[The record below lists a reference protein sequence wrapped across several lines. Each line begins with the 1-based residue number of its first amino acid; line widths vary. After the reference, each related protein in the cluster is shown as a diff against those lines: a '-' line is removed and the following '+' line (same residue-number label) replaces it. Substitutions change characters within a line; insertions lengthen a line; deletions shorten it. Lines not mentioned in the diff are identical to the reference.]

1 MMRKVFYLISVISLA
16 AVAVGYQFWAPSIY
30 FLIIIVPYIM
40 IGIYD
45 IFSKKHTILR
55 NYPVIGHFRYLLESL
70 RIEIRQYFI
79 ESELNGRPFSRE
91 TRSLVYQR
99 AKGELE
105 TIPFGTQHNITE
117 PGYEFSYHS
126 LTPVEVP
133 KEATRLMFGAVNCAK
148 PYSASLLNISAM
160 SFGALSPNAITALS
174 KGAAHGNF
182 AHNTGEGGLS
192 PYHMKGG
199 GDLIWQ
205 IGTGYFGCR
214 HKDGS
219 FNREKFQEKASLDQV
234 KMIEIK
240 LSQGAKPSH
249 GGILPG
255 VKVNKEIADI
265 RGLEV
270 GVDAISP
277 PAHST
282 FSTPLGL
289 LNYVAELRELSGGK
303 PVGFKLC
310 IGIRSQFM
318 GICKAMLES
327 GIIPDFITVDGAEG
341 GTGAA
346 PVAFTN
352 RLGTPINEAISFVH
366 NCLTGIN
373 KRADIRLIAS
383 GKVATGY
390 DMVTKMALGADTC
403 NSARAMMF
411 ALGCVQ
417 SLHCNT
423 NKCPT
428 GIATQDR
435 SRWKS
440 LDVEDKYKRVTNFH
454 HSTIHS
460 FTEILGAMG
469 LDHPGKLIPAHIE
482 RYMDDGSRKSF
493 AEFYPGLTDG
503 ELLGK
508 NINSAFVSDWKL
520 ASADRF

>member
-1 MMRKVFYLISVISLA
+1 
-16 AVAVGYQFWAPSIY
+16 
-30 FLIIIVPYIM
+30 
-40 IGIYD
+40 
-45 IFSKKHTILR
+45 
-55 NYPVIGHFRYLLESL
+55 
-70 RIEIRQYFI
+70 
-79 ESELNGRPFSRE
+79 
-91 TRSLVYQR
+91 
-99 AKGELE
+99 
-105 TIPFGTQHNITE
+105 
-117 PGYEFSYHS
+117 
-126 LTPVEVP
+126 
-133 KEATRLMFGAVNCAK
+133 
-148 PYSASLLNISAM
+148 
-160 SFGALSPNAITALS
+160 
-174 KGAAHGNF
+174 
-182 AHNTGEGGLS
+182 
-192 PYHMKGG
+192 
-199 GDLIWQ
+199 
-205 IGTGYFGCR
+205 
-214 HKDGS
+214 
-219 FNREKFQEKASLDQV
+219 
-234 KMIEIK
+234 
-240 LSQGAKPSH
+240 
-249 GGILPG
+249 
-255 VKVNKEIADI
+255 
-265 RGLEV
+265 
-270 GVDAISP
+270 
-277 PAHST
+277 
-282 FSTPLGL
+282 
-289 LNYVAELRELSGGK
+289 
-303 PVGFKLC
+303 
-310 IGIRSQFM
+310 
-318 GICKAMLES
+318 
-327 GIIPDFITVDGAEG
+327 ITVDGAEG